1 MSEERRT
8 MKKSLVIGVLSSL
21 MLCIG
26 LSGCGD
32 KKDNT
37 TASSTESQVKKTVK
51 PTVAKPFVEGVPM
64 QWVND
69 DNPYVDFI
77 SKLSG
82 KNEIS
87 VKAQYFENNGDPTG
101 EWSESETGKFKIQK
115 VSDRVYRYTF
125 DSKNFC
131 YGGKSA
137 DAFGWLCGHK
147 DKNGQYQASFD
158 AMEIDGHIYVTV
170 RSDEDLAKKHEEDY
184 SAEEMTQFYNKGSY
198 GYILK
203 PVSN

>member
-64 QWVND
+64 QWVNV
-69 DNPYVDFI
+69 DNHEIDFV
-77 SKLSG
+77 SELSG
-82 KNEIS
+82 KDEIS
-87 VKAQYFENNGDPTG
+87 AKTQYFDNHEPTG

-115 VSDRVYRYTF
+115 VSDKVYRYTI

-137 DAFGWLCGHK
+137 DDFGWLCGHK

-158 AMEIDGHIYVTV
+158 AMEIDGHIFIAN
-170 RSDEDLAKKHEEDY
+170 RDSSILRNSKKQDY
-184 SAEEMTQFYNKGSY
+184 SPDELSKLYHDTEW
-198 GYILK
+198 GYILE
-203 PVSN
+203 PTSR